1 MLDYYGPNVWYRAQE
16 ATTNRKVNL
25 DILAYKQ
32 INPAETACVT

>member
-1 MLDYYGPNVWYRAQE
+1 MLDYYGPNVWYRAQV
-16 ATTNRKVNL
+16 ATNRRVNI